1 MVVAGSLSLRGLTS
15 TMTCPSDL
23 FTYEDGRLYWAVSR
37 GGVKVGQRA
46 GSVCKDGYRRV
57 RVNGKR
63 PMEHRVIYEMHHG
76 PIPKGFEI
84 DHINGDRSDN
94 RIENLRVATPSE
106 NQHNQKSVKGFYFH
120 KRDKKF
126 IARIKADGKQI
137 HIGHYE
143 TEELA
148 REAYL
153 EAKAKYHPTSPI
165 VQAAAR
171 S

>member
-1 MVVAGSLSLRGLTS
+1 MITQQELKQLIYYDPETGDFTWKVNRGKAALGKLAGHICFKNT
-15 TMTCPSDL
+15 
-23 FTYEDGRLYWAVSR
+23 
-37 GGVKVGQRA
+37 KQ
-46 GSVCKDGYRRV
+46 YRIIG
-57 RVNGKR
+57 VNGR
-63 PMEHRVIYEMHHG
+63 IDRAHRLAWLYMTG
-76 PIPKGFEI
+76 SWPADEI